1 MVTTKREDV
10 TMQSFCKILKKTP
23 SSGKSLIST
32 YSIFFCVGGGT
43 GVGVGAYFSLS
54 GKGRVVR
61 CGWALIRGW
70 VFINFFCL

>member
-1 MVTTKREDV
+1 M
-10 TMQSFCKILKKTP
+10 
-23 SSGKSLIST
+23 
-32 YSIFFCVGGGT
+32 

-54 GKGRVVR
+54 GKGRAVR